1 MKTFINNDF
10 VDLFML
16 SKSEIQLIIDDYKK
30 PSKTIRR
37 TLYVDQVLNYISRK
51 EVLVL
56 KGIRR
61 CGKSTIMRQ
70 VLSKIKNGVYVNL
83 DDYRFFDHKSVKLL
97 ETILQLYLGKNTL
110 YLFLDEIQT
119 IPNFESWLR
128 THYDKETNVKFIVSG
143 SNSTLMSKELATLLT
158 GRTITFE
165 VTPLSYKEFQDF
177 SNGNLQEYMEF
188 GGFPEVVLEKN
199 LERKR
204 ELLFNYFNTITE
216 KDIILKYGVQQNK
229 QLKELLK
236 YVLGNPGI
244 RISANKLAKQLGI
257 SINTVKSYL
266 SLAEEVYLLFEVPFF
281 SYSAKTKFIG
291 ARVSKYYCIDNGFTK
306 LFTTRFE
313 KSKAYENS
321 VALSFF
327 KDRKNLYYWKDKN
340 EVDFVVNNK
349 AINVVASK
357 TIPEREF
364 KGLEEINTEFKLIK
378 EFVLVGEETTKKTIA
393 LSEFLLS

>member
-1 MKTFINNDF
+1 
-10 VDLFML
+10 ML
-16 SKSEIQLIIDDYKK
+16 SKSEIQLIVNDYKK
-30 PSKTIRR
+30 PSKTILRS
-37 TLYVDQVLNYISRK
+37 LYVNKILNYLSRK
-51 EVLVL
+51 EILVL

-70 VLSKIKNGVYVNL
+70 VLSKVENSVYVNL
-83 DDYRFFDHKSVKLL
+83 DDYRFFEHKSVELL
-97 ETILQLYLGKNTL
+97 EKILQMYLGDKKL

-119 IPNFESWLR
+119 IPKFESWLR

-143 SNSTLMSKELATLLT
+143 SNSTLMSKDLATLMT

-165 VTPLSYKEFQDF
+165 IMPLSFFEFQDF
-177 SNGNLQEYMEF
+177 SKGNLQEYLEY
-188 GGFPEVVLEKN
+188 GGFPEIVLESNIEK
-199 LERKR
+199 KR
-204 ELLFNYFNTITE
+204 ELLSNYFNTITE
-216 KDIILKYGVQQNK
+216 KDIVLKYGVQQDK

-236 YVLGNPGI
+236 YLLENPGI
-244 RISANKLAKQLGI
+244 RISANKLSKQLGI

-266 SLAEEVYLLFEVPFF
+266 SLAEEVYLIFEVPFF

-291 ARVSKYYCIDNGFTK
+291 SRVSKYYCVDNGFTK

-321 VALSFF
+321 VAIYYF
-327 KDRKNLYYWKDKN
+327 KERENLYYWKNKN
-340 EVDFVVNNK
+340 EVDFVINNQ

-357 TIPEREF
+357 TIPQREF
-364 KGLEEINTEFKLIK
+364 KGLEEIQKYFKLIK
-378 EFVLVGEETTKKTIA
+378 KTKLISEITTENTIA